1 MKKINLTFISVIIF
15 LNSSFFLML
24 HAKINNN
31 IVVKVGESLVTSID
45 IQNEVVTNLMINKK
59 EITQE
64 NINNYK
70 NLAVKNL
77 INKTIKN
84 SEINKYQVKD
94 YNKKDLQNYIDN
106 VAKNLNTN
114 QSGLKELF
122 KKYTIDYEIFVESFK
137 TELLWNTLIFKIYK
151 DQTNI
156 NIVEIDNEIEKIK
169 QNKSEQEL
177 KEIKKEILD
186 QKKQEKLSLFSRMHF
201 SNLESSVGVN
211 FQ

>member
-1 MKKINLTFISVIIF
+1 MKKFNLTFISLIIF
-15 LNSSFFLML
+15 LNSSIFLML

-45 IQNEVVTNLMINKK
+45 IQNEIVTNLVINKK

-70 NLAVKNL
+70 NFAVKNL
-77 INKTIKN
+77 INKTIKK

-114 QSGLKELF
+114 QSGLRELF

>member
-1 MKKINLTFISVIIF
+1 MKKFNYIVIFTLVLVNSVIVSK
-15 LNSSFFLML
+15 LQAN
-24 HAKINNN
+24 INNN
-31 IVVKVGESLVTSID
+31 IIVKVGDSLVTSLD
-45 IQNEVVTNLMINKK
+45 IKNEIITNLLINKK

-70 NLAVKNL
+70 NYAVKNL
-77 INKTIKN
+77 INKTIKK
-84 SEINKYQVKD
+84 SEINKYQIKNF
-94 YNKKDLQNYIDN
+94 NKKDLQDYIDN
-106 VAKNLNTN
+106 IAKNLNTN
-114 QSGLKELF
+114 PNGLRKLF
-122 KKYTIDYEIFVESFK
+122 KNNSIDYEIFVESFRI
-137 TELLWNTLIFKIYK
+137 ELLWNTLIFKIYK

-169 QNKSEQEL
+169 ENKSEEEL
-177 KEIKKEILD
+177 KEIKKKILD

>member
-1 MKKINLTFISVIIF
+1 MKKFNLTFISLIIF
-15 LNSSFFLML
+15 LNSSIFLML

-45 IQNEVVTNLMINKK
+45 IQNEIVTNLVINKK

-70 NLAVKNL
+70 NFAVKNL
-77 INKTIKN
+77 INKTIKK

-106 VAKNLNTN
+106 IAKNLNTN
-114 QSGLKELF
+114 QSGLRELF

-151 DQTNI
+151 NQTNI

>member
-1 MKKINLTFISVIIF
+1 
-15 LNSSFFLML
+15 ML

-45 IQNEVVTNLMINKK
+45 IQNEIVTNLVINKK

-70 NLAVKNL
+70 NFAVKNL
-77 INKTIKN
+77 INKTIKK

-106 VAKNLNTN
+106 IAKNLNTN
-114 QSGLKELF
+114 QSGLRELF

>member
-1 MKKINLTFISVIIF
+1 MKKFNLTFISLIIF
-15 LNSSFFLML
+15 LNSSIFLML

-45 IQNEVVTNLMINKK
+45 IQNEIVTNLVINKK

-70 NLAVKNL
+70 NFAVKNL
-77 INKTIKN
+77 INKTIKK

-106 VAKNLNTN
+106 IAKNLNTN
-114 QSGLKELF
+114 QSGLRELF

>member
-1 MKKINLTFISVIIF
+1 MKKFNYIVIFTLILVNSVIVSK
-15 LNSSFFLML
+15 LQAN
-24 HAKINNN
+24 INNN
-31 IVVKVGESLVTSID
+31 IIVKVGDSLVTSLD
-45 IQNEVVTNLMINKK
+45 IKNEIITNLLINKK

-70 NLAVKNL
+70 NYAVKNL
-77 INKTIKN
+77 INKTIKK
-84 SEINKYQVKD
+84 SEINKYQIKNF
-94 YNKKDLQNYIDN
+94 NKKDLQDYIDN
-106 VAKNLNTN
+106 IAKNLNTN
-114 QSGLKELF
+114 PNGLRKLF
-122 KKYTIDYEIFVESFK
+122 KNNSIDYEIFVESFRI
-137 TELLWNTLIFKIYK
+137 ELLWNTLIFKIYK

-169 QNKSEQEL
+169 ENKSEEEL
-177 KEIKKEILD
+177 KEIKKKILD

>member
-1 MKKINLTFISVIIF
+1 MKKFNLTFISLIIF
-15 LNSSFFLML
+15 LNSSIFLML

-31 IVVKVGESLVTSID
+31 IIVKVGESLVTSID
-45 IQNEVVTNLMINKK
+45 IQNEIVTNLVINKK

-70 NLAVKNL
+70 NFAVKNL
-77 INKTIKN
+77 INKTIKK

-106 VAKNLNTN
+106 IAKNLNTN
-114 QSGLKELF
+114 QSGLRELF